1 MLLFLFTYFPTIIR
15 GFRCYFKIEI
25 PILLNIFFQ
34 EGKCVPQ
41 RREAIPA
48 LTIFFGD
55 AEPQHLGIVGV
66 STAESAATLE
76 KLASQSVKW
85 R

>member
-15 GFRCYFKIEI
+15 GFRCYFKTEI
-25 PILLNIFFQ
+25 PILLNIFLQ
-34 EGKCVPQ
+34 EGKCVLQ

-48 LTIFFGD
+48 LTIFLGD
-55 AEPQHLGIVGV
+55 AKPQRLGIVGV
-66 STAESAATLE
+66 STAEKAGLE
-76 KLASQSVKW
+76 ELASQSVKW